1 MSVYIPQSLYEIISQ
16 LDDSTSSIDKVRPL
30 INEIKMCI
38 DALSR
43 DEVIALN
50 IYNRTLTLDASEIST
65 SQLKDSTKYF
75 YDSILLNRS

>member
-1 MSVYIPQSLYEIISQ
+1 MSTDLPQSLLEIISK
-16 LDDSTSSIDKVRPL
+16 LDDSKSNIDKLKPL

-50 IYNRTLTLDASEIST
+50 LYNKTLTLDASEIPT
-65 SQLKDSTKYF
+65 SQLKDSTKCF
-75 YDSILLNRS
+75 YDNFIL